1 MPEAKARLV
10 AVSSEPA
17 GPANARSRDSRGPP
31 WATRRGAG
39 LLGLLAA
46 LLAAGLVLQTLRVGE
61 FESAVRGLTTQLELK
76 RAELEAHES
85 RLARV
90 RASVRDLQAG
100 LSGLS
105 ELVSPEA
112 PAGAPSDPP

>member
-10 AVSSEPA
+10 AVSSDPA
-17 GPANARSRDSRGPP
+17 GPAGDRSRDSRGPP

-61 FESAVRGLTTQLELK
+61 FESAVRGLTAELELQG
-76 RAELEAHES
+76 AGLEAHER

-100 LSGLS
+100 LAGLS
-105 ELVSPEA
+105 ELVSPEV
-112 PAGAPSDPP
+112 PTGDPPETP